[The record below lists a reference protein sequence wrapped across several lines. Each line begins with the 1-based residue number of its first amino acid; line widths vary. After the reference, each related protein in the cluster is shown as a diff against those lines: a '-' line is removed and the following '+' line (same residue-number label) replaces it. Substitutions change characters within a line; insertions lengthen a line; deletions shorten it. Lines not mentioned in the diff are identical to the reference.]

1 VTPPRSAGF
10 ARVVRSPFLVLL
22 VPFAMILGVAALTPT
37 DQLFPNQGDLG
48 LYLDNATAIVGGR
61 TPYSE
66 VPLEYPPLALV
77 PMVVPYLVG
86 LAFGPV
92 TLDHYKWLFA
102 AWEAILVV
110 ALGLV
115 LVQVARGGVLETR
128 RRDPG
133 WVLVARLAVLVA
145 GAGLVLAWRFD
156 LFAALLLAI
165 ALWAALA
172 DRPVVAGIAIGLGV
186 LAKLYP
192 MAAAPA
198 VALAWLARRDDG
210 GLARFGVS
218 GGLTVVLGL
227 VPFIVMAG
235 PGALSFLGYQAQRG
249 LEIESIGAG
258 IVLLDGLV
266 RGQPVET
273 ASPFKAVEVFG
284 VLARTWLG
292 LLPAFTLAG
301 LGALAVAAWRRVRSD
316 LATMGKPTN
325 ASLVAIA
332 SASILVLL
340 VTSKVLS
347 IQYVVWLVPFAAL
360 LPRWQFRLGA
370 VVVALTMPIH
380 PLLFGGLVAQDAL
393 PILVL
398 NVRNA
403 LLVALTAWVIA
414 DLWRVRPRPD
424 A

>member
-1 VTPPRSAGF
+1 VTPPRSAGI
-10 ARVVRSPFLVLL
+10 ARVVRSPFLFLL

-37 DQLFPNQGDLG
+37 DQLFPNQGDVG
-48 LYLDNATAIVGGR
+48 LYLDNATAIVGGK
-61 TPYSE
+61 TPYAE

-92 TLDHYKWLFA
+92 PLDHYKWLFA

-110 ALGLV
+110 ALGVV
-115 LVQVARGGVLETR
+115 LALIARRGVIETR

-145 GAGLVLAWRFD
+145 GAALVLAWRFD

-192 MAAAPA
+192 IAAAPA
-198 VALAWLARRDDG
+198 IALAWLARRDDG

-227 VPFIVMAG
+227 APFIVMAG
-235 PGALSFLGYQAQRG
+235 PGALSFLGYQTQRG

-284 VLARTWLG
+284 LLARAWLG

-316 LATMGKPTN
+316 LTTVGKPTN
-325 ASLVAIA
+325 PSLVAMA